1 MEGLEQVIRNQR
13 WFFQL
18 QMIFFSPKKDDF
30 LYVQFKTCMYNSIQP
45 RYIMYQL

>member
-1 MEGLEQVIRNQR
+1 MQSLEQVIHNQR

-18 QMIFFSPKKDDF
+18 KMIFFPKKDDF

-45 RYIMYQL
+45 RYITYQL